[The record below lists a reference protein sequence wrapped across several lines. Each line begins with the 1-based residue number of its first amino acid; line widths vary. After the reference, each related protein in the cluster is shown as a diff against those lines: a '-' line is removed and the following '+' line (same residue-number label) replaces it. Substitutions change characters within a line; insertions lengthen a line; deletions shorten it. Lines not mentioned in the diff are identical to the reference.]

1 MFSGHSIVTI
11 NNYDLIQVSD
21 IKNYSANFN
30 PHLYFILGVPRW
42 YFKKARSCFFDRTK
56 VKYTV
61 ISEDGTEYSNTF
73 RLVDKK
79 GNLLKINK
87 LEISRDSLFLTING
101 TEKYSATNIMLNNK
115 NFIPAFKIL
124 YIGQAKGNDFNR
136 FAQDRLK
143 SHSTLQN
150 ILSQIIDSRI
160 IYDIKVLL
168 LSTSEV
174 KIATTMDSGKFA
186 TISAEEILDFPDES
200 SHINLVEA
208 KLINYFKPEFNEKFK
223 NWYVPEEHHK
233 SYDDYYKMK
242 FNSMV
247 ITFENLFPCSFY
259 TDHVKDFTVPFEII
273 DYSIIGSENFFESV
287 IDPYIN
293 LKEKQK

>member
-1 MFSGHSIVTI
+1 M
-11 NNYDLIQVSD
+11 
-21 IKNYSANFN
+21 
-30 PHLYFILGVPRW
+30 
-42 YFKKARSCFFDRTK
+42 

-73 RLVDKK
+73 RLADKK

-101 TEKYSATNIMLNNK
+101 TEKYSATNIMLNDK

-174 KIATTMDSGKFA
+174 KIVTTMDSGKFA
-186 TISAEEILDFPDES
+186 TISTEEILDFPDES

-233 SYDDYYKMK
+233 SYDDYYKKK

>member
-30 PHLYFILGVPRW
+30 PHLYFILGVSRW
-42 YFKKARSCFFDRTK
+42 YFKKVRSYFFDRTK

-61 ISEDGTEYSNTF
+61 ISEDGTKYSNTF
-73 RLVDKK
+73 QPKDKK

-87 LEISRDSLFLTING
+87 LEISRDTLFLTING
-101 TEKYSATNIMLNNK
+101 TEKFSATDIMLRNK
-115 NFIPAFKIL
+115 IFKPAFKIL

-143 SHSTLQN
+143 SHSTLQY
-150 ILSQIIDSRI
+150 ILSQMVDSKI
-160 IYDIKVLL
+160 VYDIRLLL
-168 LSTSEV
+168 LSTSEE
-174 KIATTMDSGKFA
+174 KITTTMDSGEFA
-186 TISAEEILDFPDES
+186 KISVDEILDFPDES
-200 SHINLVEA
+200 NHINLVEA

-223 NWYVPEEHHK
+223 NGNVPEERHK
-233 SYDDYYKMK
+233 SYDDYYKKK

-259 TDHVKDFTVPFEII
+259 TDHVKDFTVPFKNI

>member
-30 PHLYFILGVPRW
+30 PHLYFILGIPRW
-42 YFKKARSCFFDRTK
+42 YFKKVRSCFFDRTK

-73 RLVDKK
+73 RLTDKK

-174 KIATTMDSGKFA
+174 KVATTMDSGKFA

-200 SHINLVEA
+200 SHINLIEA

-233 SYDDYYKMK
+233 SYDDYYKKK

-247 ITFENLFPCSFY
+247 ITFENLLPCSFY
-259 TDHVKDFTVPFEII
+259 TDHVKHFTVPFEII

-287 IDPYIN
+287 IEQYIN
-293 LKEKQK
+293 SKEKQK

>member
-42 YFKKARSCFFDRTK
+42 YFKKVRSYFFDRTK

-73 RLVDKK
+73 RLADKK

-101 TEKYSATNIMLNNK
+101 TEKYSATNIMLNDK

-174 KIATTMDSGKFA
+174 KIVTTMDSGKFA
-186 TISAEEILDFPDES
+186 TISAEEILDFPDET

-233 SYDDYYKMK
+233 SYDDYYKKK

>member
-1 MFSGHSIVTI
+1 MLSGHSIVTI

-30 PHLYFILGVPRW
+30 PHLYFILGVSRW
-42 YFKKARSCFFDRTK
+42 YFKKVRSYFFDRTK

-61 ISEDGTEYSNTF
+61 ISEDGIKYSNTF
-73 RLVDKK
+73 RLEDKK

-186 TISAEEILDFPDES
+186 TISAEEILDFPDET

-223 NWYVPEEHHK
+223 NWYVPEDHHK
-233 SYDDYYKMK
+233 SYDDYYKKK

-287 IDPYIN
+287 IDPFIN

>member
-11 NNYDLIQVSD
+11 NNYDLIQVYD
-21 IKNYSANFN
+21 IKNYSSNFN
-30 PHLYFILGVPRW
+30 PHLYFILGVPIW
-42 YFKKARSCFFDRTK
+42 YFKKVRSYFFDRTK
-56 VKYTV
+56 AKFTV

-73 RLVDKK
+73 RLTDKK

-124 YIGQAKGNDFNR
+124 YIGQAKGNDFTR

-186 TISAEEILDFPDES
+186 TISAKEILDFPDEP

-223 NWYVPEEHHK
+223 NGNVPEEHHK
-233 SYDDYYKMK
+233 SYDDYYKKK

-259 TDHVKDFTVPFEII
+259 TDHVKDFTVPFENI

>member
-42 YFKKARSCFFDRTK
+42 YFKKVRSYFFDRTK
-56 VKYTV
+56 AKFTV

-73 RLVDKK
+73 RLTDKK

-124 YIGQAKGNDFNR
+124 YIGQAKGNDFTR

-174 KIATTMDSGKFA
+174 KIVTTMDSGKFA
-186 TISAEEILDFPDES
+186 TISTEEILDFPDEP

-233 SYDDYYKMK
+233 SYDDYYKKK

>member
-1 MFSGHSIVTI
+1 MLSGHSIVTI

-30 PHLYFILGVPRW
+30 PHLYFILGVSRW
-42 YFKKARSCFFDRTK
+42 YFKKVRSYFFDRTK

-61 ISEDGTEYSNTF
+61 ISEDGIKYSNTF
-73 RLVDKK
+73 RLEDKK

-101 TEKYSATNIMLNNK
+101 TEKYSATNIMLNDK

-124 YIGQAKGNDFNR
+124 YIGQAKGNDFNI

-186 TISAEEILDFPDES
+186 TISAEEILDFPDET

-233 SYDDYYKMK
+233 SYDDYYKKK

>member
-42 YFKKARSCFFDRTK
+42 YFKKVRSYFFDRAK

-73 RLVDKK
+73 RLADKK

-101 TEKYSATNIMLNNK
+101 TEKYSATNIMLNDK

-174 KIATTMDSGKFA
+174 KIVTTMDSGKFA
-186 TISAEEILDFPDES
+186 TISTEKILDFPDES

-233 SYDDYYKMK
+233 SYDDYYKKK

>member
-1 MFSGHSIVTI
+1 MLSGHSIVTI

-42 YFKKARSCFFDRTK
+42 YFKKVRSYFFDRTK

-61 ISEDGTEYSNTF
+61 ISEDGTKYSNTF
-73 RLVDKK
+73 RLADKK

-186 TISAEEILDFPDES
+186 TMSAEEILDFPDES

-259 TDHVKDFTVPFEII
+259 TDHIKDFTVPFEII

>member
-1 MFSGHSIVTI
+1 MLSGHSIVTI

-30 PHLYFILGVPRW
+30 PHLYFILGVSRW
-42 YFKKARSCFFDRTK
+42 YFKKVRSYFFDRTK

-61 ISEDGTEYSNTF
+61 ISEDGIKYSNTF
-73 RLVDKK
+73 RLEDKK

-186 TISAEEILDFPDES
+186 TISAEEILDFPDET

-233 SYDDYYKMK
+233 SYDDYYKKK

-287 IDPYIN
+287 IDPFIN